1 MASNIFLNI
10 FAVVSSVFLSF
21 LFFACDTVAIC
32 FIYALSFNIVLKDV
46 SVKKA
51 FFFLLHKHSLSSGV
65 TASLYFMSN
74 FFSKFL

>member
-51 FFFLLHKHSLSSGV
+51 FFSSSQ
-65 TASLYFMSN
+65 TFT
-74 FFSKFL
+74 